1 MTNEHNENMHDLDDV
16 VESQFQD
23 SLGQDD
29 RDSEDQHAGQAVPL
43 IKPSVISEGFEF
55 TGEIR
60 APGALG
66 VEGVITGKLAVD
78 SLTIGAQGIVNG
90 EVAADTVNVKGKFSG
105 QMVCQ
110 DITIGGRSVVDADL
124 TYASIVVQ
132 RGGVVKGDLH
142 KK

>member
-1 MTNEHNENMHDLDDV
+1 MNENNQDLDREDEVPEFDAEQDV
-16 VESQFQD
+16 D
-23 SLGQDD
+23 ADAID
-29 RDSEDQHAGQAVPL
+29 RDDVLLDHARLFV
-43 IKPSVISEGFEF
+43 KPSIISEGFEF

-60 APGALG
+60 APGALS
-66 VEGVITGKLAVD
+66 VEGVITGKIAVD
-78 SLTIGAQGIVNG
+78 SLTIGAQGRVNG
-90 EVAADTVNVKGKFSG
+90 EVTADSVNVKGQFSG

-110 DITIGGRSVVDADL
+110 DITVGGRSVVDADL